1 VDPVRG
7 PGTADEE
14 ELEREYA
21 AALIRAA
28 RVEAQLT
35 ELGFAFAEA
44 NVGGLVLKGAALQVR
59 FRGYALP
66 RPLSDVD
73 LVVRRE
79 EATAAGRVLERLGYA
94 HDPWNGPEDALL
106 QLQAGPGLGF
116 HREGALPVDLQTW
129 FPGLPRD
136 PRIGDEIWSQAVA
149 FGGDLMGRCGI
160 LLLQPMHEF
169 LMGAAHLSV
178 HLRPPLT
185 MSPKWIGDLLLL
197 VHANATAE
205 KPVLLPRLAGSTLEE
220 KLAGARL
227 EELIWPYR
235 TPAVEDEGRFWRWR
249 EVWET
254 AERWGI
260 LKEVGDVCAT
270 LNAHWGVE
278 IPGVPAEAEALELE
292 RLAGPEEGYGAL
304 SRAAVPAAYL
314 ERVVRMRELPGWG
327 ARLRYLWLIIPTS
340 EGLRR
345 RYGLPPSAFLLP
357 WYGRYIFERA
367 GRLMGGAGLR
377 LWLAMGGRRRR

>member
-1 VDPVRG
+1 
-7 PGTADEE
+7 
-14 ELEREYA
+14 
-21 AALIRAA
+21 
-28 RVEAQLT
+28 
-35 ELGFAFAEA
+35 
-44 NVGGLVLKGAALQVR
+44 
-59 FRGYALP
+59 
-66 RPLSDVD
+66 
-73 LVVRRE
+73 
-79 EATAAGRVLERLGYA
+79 
-94 HDPWNGPEDALL
+94 
-106 QLQAGPGLGF
+106 
-116 HREGALPVDLQTW
+116 
-129 FPGLPRD
+129 
-136 PRIGDEIWSQAVA
+136 
-149 FGGDLMGRCGI
+149 M
-160 LLLQPMHEF
+160 
-169 LMGAAHLSV
+169 
-178 HLRPPLT
+178 
-185 MSPKWIGDLLLL
+185 
-197 VHANATAE
+197 
-205 KPVLLPRLAGSTLEE
+205 
-220 KLAGARL
+220 

-327 ARLRYLWLIIPTS
+327 ARLRYLWRLIIPTS

-345 RYGLPPSAFLLP
+345 RYGLPKSAFLLP
-357 WYGRYIFERA
+357 WYGRYIVERA

-377 LWLAMGGRRRR
+377 VWLAMGGRRRR